1 MGVDSGSGSGIMGIF
16 VPIGTLSSVAG
27 IIIVGSSY
35 IWTRGDLGYY
45 NNFVCNFTYIWSWGV
60 ELGVGFGL
68 WVVQQR
74 MLEIW
79 V

>member
-35 IWTRGDLGYY
+35 I
-45 NNFVCNFTYIWSWGV
+45 
-60 ELGVGFGL
+60 
-68 WVVQQR
+68 
-74 MLEIW
+74 
-79 V
+79 